1 MVEQKNHQ
9 TTKYVAENKWHDDL
23 FTNRENLHGKNLTGY
38 FQVITLEIPLLSQQ
52 VVKIKES

>member
-1 MVEQKNHQ
+1 MVAHKNHQ

-23 FTNRENLHGKNLTGY
+23 FTNGENLHGKNLTGY